1 MLDLVAGR
9 TGGER
14 LNGQVAGLA
23 GFDVWLDGTKLATVP
38 TTAGG
43 PGVAGQW
50 QIALDTGTMPPGQHT
65 IDMHGFST
73 DNAIASV
80 AAAVTFTVKH

>member
-1 MLDLVAGR
+1 
-9 TGGER
+9 

-23 GFDVWLDGTKLATVP
+23 GFDIWLDGTKLATVP

-80 AAAVTFTVKH
+80 SAAVTFTVKH